1 MTRLLLE
8 ETILINNVRVTTA
21 FHLKDGQGEE
31 LHVSYFLFRFESQVG
46 VL

>member
-21 FHLKDGQGEE
+21 FHMKDWQDEE
-31 LHVSYFLFRFESQVG
+31 MHVSYILFRFESKVV